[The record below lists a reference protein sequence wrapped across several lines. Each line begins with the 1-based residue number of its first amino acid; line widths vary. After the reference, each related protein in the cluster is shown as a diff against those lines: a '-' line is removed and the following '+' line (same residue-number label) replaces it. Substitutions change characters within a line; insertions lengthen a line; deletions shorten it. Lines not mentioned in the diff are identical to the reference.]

1 MIQDFEKITLSLEE
15 KSKLFITKLKKKT
28 TEQFLGASKDYL
40 LEIQFI
46 KTNYSNQRNE
56 IGEAIP
62 DRTYSVTWYY
72 NRYLIWKRNRVFYGM
87 LFSFATPI
95 VVSIIT
101 SVLTVIVL
109 NKLGLK

>member
-1 MIQDFEKITLSLEE
+1 MVQDFEKITLSLEE
-15 KSKLFITKLKKKT
+15 
-28 TEQFLGASKDYL
+28 
-40 LEIQFI
+40 
-46 KTNYSNQRNE
+46 
-56 IGEAIP
+56 